1 MQHPIGRHHR
11 RCRSLT
17 EHLWALF
24 ALTLASVLAQ
34 LFIPNA
40 PKRLALPSGQV
51 EHRSRADDFP
61 SPPTWV
67 SIAQEVSQR
76 WEDDYPDP
84 DQIAGALVR
93 PYLAPLPRPHAPVG
107 DLLADSGKGEFDDL
121 TEAIRTYL
129 RVCA

>member
-24 ALTLASVLAQ
+24 ALALASVLAH
-34 LFIPNA
+34 LFIPNTPPRPA
-40 PKRLALPSGQV
+40 PQRDQV
-51 EHRSRADDFP
+51 EQRRQMDDSP
-61 SPPTWV
+61 SPP
-67 SIAQEVSQR
+67 IY
-76 WEDDYPDP
+76 EDEYLHPDL
-84 DQIAGALVR
+84 IAGALVR
-93 PYLAPLPRPHAPVG
+93 PYLAPFPRPRVPVG

-121 TEAIRTYL
+121 TEALRTYL